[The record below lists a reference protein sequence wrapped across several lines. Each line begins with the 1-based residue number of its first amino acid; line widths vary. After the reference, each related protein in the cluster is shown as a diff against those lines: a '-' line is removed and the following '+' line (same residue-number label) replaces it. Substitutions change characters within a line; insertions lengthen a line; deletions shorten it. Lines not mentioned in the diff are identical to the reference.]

1 VESAI
6 RYSGVISN
14 ELNPYVEYSYYALYN
29 SLGSATNNSP
39 VPSQTCVAPTPD
51 ALYNGG
57 AYPGPTSGPFW
68 RATSAPVTAVCAGVT
83 SAPAAFTAGM
93 NEPALILSN
102 KTSIQA
108 TTVVPS
114 YLLGAMGF
122 GPILGMSTLNASA
135 QGNFIKP
142 ADIKS
147 IMNCYPTLQSAVG
160 ASLVP
165 TPPPSVPPSPTV
177 LSEPVAVPSV
187 ITLDTSNSNC

>member
-1 VESAI
+1 
-6 RYSGVISN
+6 
-14 ELNPYVEYSYYALYN
+14 
-29 SLGSATNNSP
+29 
-39 VPSQTCVAPTPD
+39 
-51 ALYNGG
+51 
-57 AYPGPTSGPFW
+57 
-68 RATSAPVTAVCAGVT
+68 
-83 SAPAAFTAGM
+83 M

-177 LSEPVAVPSV
+177 LTEPVAVPSV